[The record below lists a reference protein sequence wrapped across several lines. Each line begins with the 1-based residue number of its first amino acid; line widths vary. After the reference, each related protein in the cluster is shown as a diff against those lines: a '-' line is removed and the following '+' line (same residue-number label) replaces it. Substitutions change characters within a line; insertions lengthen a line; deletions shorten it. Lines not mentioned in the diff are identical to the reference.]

1 MIELLTQPNGP
12 SVQKVEVHILALPSG
27 LCPVSKN
34 PQPQST
40 IKIVYRPESFVLEIG
55 RLYAYLEQYKGGLR
69 DKAGNIVV
77 RSMEGMIDRVALDCA
92 QALGVPV
99 RVYADLVLAPRETMR
114 LKARAY
120 PVEVQ
125 GCKR

>member
-1 MIELLTQPNGP
+1 MIELLTQPNENQHIP
-12 SVQKVEVHILALPSG
+12 KVEAHILSLPFG

-34 PQPQST
+34 PRPEST
-40 IKIVYRPESFVLEIG
+40 IKIVYRPQRFVLEIG
-55 RLYAYLEQYKGGLR
+55 RLYAYLHQYQGGLR
-69 DKAGNIVV
+69 DEAGNLIV

-92 QALGVPV
+92 QTLGVPV

-120 PVEVQ
+120 PVEVIA
-125 GCKR
+125 